1 MTIIGAPALRTNT
14 TPRLSLLQSLDQA
27 YQSGERNL
35 GLYGLGGMGKTTT
48 AQQWALRCLD
58 SSAAELKVDRAFWLN
73 LHADAPPIAT
83 QAAFWLST
91 CGLKESAERLCHLR
105 LEGARLADWLLE
117 QLPDAEYLLIAANC
131 ESQADSDALWQD
143 RSTLAFLTLPAVL
156 PRWRVL
162 FTASSQ
168 LRLTDRS
175 RAAFTID
182 WQQVSQPAPTE
193 RTSLLQN
200 LWGDN
205 QANKPSPAELE
216 RRQQISSYPL
226 CLYLYHRALQH
237 GAVEPAR
244 APRDESKSYTSL
256 DYYLSLPSSAARA
269 LLLMLAYLGK
279 PLQLEELQVIVAVTQ
294 RDNNKQASPWHQLV
308 PDKLTEYFGELQ
320 ALGLVEGAG
329 ESYSLLPALQERILA
344 AIPADSHE
352 TNQNLLARVLFDT
365 AKVMQEQL
373 APLAQAGLE
382 LGSSVQPIIGLALR
396 SALAQSDPKLL
407 VNCLRLYQEGMKWT
421 QIGEAQQMGT
431 AVELWLAGTEEDL
444 MQLPLLG
451 ELTSM
456 WQQLNLYPRALQS
469 CQALLRDCLPDA
481 NRGAVYHNMGLLH
494 QELQQWSEALAAYQN
509 ALNAYLQNDQHQ
521 ELSGTYHQ
529 IGEVFERQQQWQQA
543 IEAYQQTL
551 ALQEQ
556 HDQQHRSDIIHRQIG
571 MLYQDQ
577 EQWQRALDAF
587 QCALELEEEHAKNE
601 SIGLTYHQIGFI
613 HELKGDFPLAGGY
626 YELAVA
632 AEQKLDEPNPKLLQ
646 SAQSSRERVEQ
657 WIVSNE

>member
-1 MTIIGAPALRTNT
+1 MTIIGAPPLRPNT
-14 TPRLSLLQSLDQA
+14 TPRLSLLQGLDQA

-35 GLYGLGGMGKTTT
+35 GLYGHGGMGKTTT

-58 SSAAELKVDRAFWLN
+58 SSAAELKADRALWLN
-73 LHADAPPIAT
+73 LHAGAPPIAT
-83 QAAFWLST
+83 QAASWLSA
-91 CGLKESAERLCHLR
+91 CGLKESAEKLCHLR
-105 LEGARLADWLLE
+105 LEGAHLADWLLG

-143 RSTLAFLTLPAVL
+143 LTTLAFLTLPAVL

-162 FTASSQ
+162 FTARSQ

-175 RAAFTID
+175 RAAFIID
-182 WQQVSQPAPTE
+182 WHQVSQPTTTE
-193 RTSLLQN
+193 RTSLLQRF
-200 LWGDN
+200 WGNDE
-205 QANKPSPAELE
+205 ANKPSPAELE

-226 CLYLYHRALQH
+226 CLHLYHRALQH
-237 GAVEPAR
+237 GAVDAAR
-244 APRDESKSYTSL
+244 APTDESNSYTNL
-256 DYYLSLPSSAARA
+256 DHYLSLPSSAARS

-279 PLQLEELQVIVAVTQ
+279 PLQVEELKVVAAVAQ
-294 RDNNKQASPWHQLV
+294 HNNNEEASPWHQLV
-308 PDKLTEYFGELQ
+308 PDKLSEYCCELQ

-344 AIPADSHE
+344 AVPADNHE
-352 TNQNLLARVLFDT
+352 ANHNLLARVLFDT

-373 APLAQAGLE
+373 ASLAQDGLE

-407 VNCLRLYQEGMKWT
+407 VNCFRLYQEGMKWT

-431 AVELWLAGTEEDL
+431 AVELWLQDTEEDL

-451 ELTSM
+451 ALTSM
-456 WQQLNLYPRALQS
+456 WQQLNMYPRALQS

-481 NRGAVYHNMGLLH
+481 NRGAVYHNLGRLH
-494 QELQQWSEALAAYQN
+494 QELQQWSEALAAYKN
-509 ALNAYLQNDQHQ
+509 ALSAYQQNDQHQ
-521 ELSGTYHQ
+521 ELGDTYHQ
-529 IGEVFERQQQWQQA
+529 IGEVYERQQQWQQA
-543 IEAYQQTL
+543 LEAYQQAL
-551 ALQEQ
+551 ASQEQ

-577 EQWQRALDAF
+577 KQWQRALDAF
-587 QCALELEEEHAKNE
+587 QCALEFEEEHAKNE

-613 HELKGDFPLAGGY
+613 HELQGDLPLAGSY

-632 AEQKLDEPNPKLLQ
+632 AERKLDEPNPKLLQ
-646 SAQSSRERVEQ
+646 SAQSSCQRVEQ
-657 WIVSNE
+657 CIMNNE

>member
-1 MTIIGAPALRTNT
+1 MTTIGAPPLRTNT

-35 GLYGLGGMGKTTT
+35 GLYGHGGMGKTTT

-131 ESQADSDALWQD
+131 ESQASSEALWQD

-162 FTASSQ
+162 FTARRQ
-168 LRLTDRS
+168 LQLTNSS

-193 RTSLLQN
+193 RTSLLQS
-200 LWGDN
+200 LWGN
-205 QANKPSPAELE
+205 EQANKPSPAELE
-216 RRQQISSYPL
+216 RRQQISSHPL

-244 APRDESKSYTSL
+244 APTDKSKSHTSL
-256 DYYLSLPSSAARA
+256 DYYLSLPSSAARS
-269 LLLMLAYLGK
+269 LLLMLAYLAK
-279 PLQLEELQVIVAVTQ
+279 PLQVEELRVVVAVTQ
-294 RDNNKQASPWHQLV
+294 HNNNEEASPWHQLV
-308 PDKLTEYFGELQ
+308 PDELTEYFCELQ

-344 AIPADSHE
+344 AVPANSHE

-396 SALAQSDPKLL
+396 SALAQGDPKLL
-407 VNCLRLYQEGMKWT
+407 VNCLDLYQEGMRWT
-421 QIGEAQQMGT
+421 PIGEAQQMGT
-431 AVELWLAGTEEDL
+431 AVELWLQDTEEDL

-451 ELTSM
+451 ALTSL

-469 CQALLRDCLPDA
+469 CQAMLRDYLLDA
-481 NRGAVYHNMGLLH
+481 HRGAVYHNIGRLH
-494 QELQQWSEALAAYQN
+494 QKLQQWSEALVAYQD
-509 ALNAYLQNDQHQ
+509 ALNVYQQNDQHQ
-521 ELSGTYHQ
+521 ELGDTYHQ
-529 IGEVFERQQQWQQA
+529 IGEVYERQQQWQQS
-543 IEAYQQTL
+543 IDAYQQAL
-551 ALQEQ
+551 AAQEQ

-571 MLYQDQ
+571 MIYHDL
-577 EQWQRALDAF
+577 EQWQQALDSF
-587 QCALELEEEHAKNE
+587 QRALELQEEHAKNE
-601 SIGLTYHQIGFI
+601 RIGLTYQQIGFI
-613 HELKGDFPLAGGY
+613 HELQGDLPLAGGY
-626 YELAVA
+626 YDLALD

-646 SAQSSRERVEQ
+646 VIQASRQRANCEQ
-657 WIVSNE
+657 RDS

>member
-1 MTIIGAPALRTNT
+1 MTIIGAPPLRTNT

-35 GLYGLGGMGKTTT
+35 GLYGHGGMGKTTT

-131 ESQADSDALWQD
+131 ESQASSEALWQD

-162 FTASSQ
+162 FTARRQ
-168 LRLTDRS
+168 LQLTNSS

-182 WQQVSQPAPTE
+182 WQQVSQPTPTE
-193 RTSLLQN
+193 RTSLLQS
-200 LWGDN
+200 LWGN
-205 QANKPSPAELE
+205 EQANKPSPAELE

-226 CLYLYHRALQH
+226 CLHLYHHALQH

-244 APRDESKSYTSL
+244 APTDEIKSHTSL
-256 DYYLSLPSSAARA
+256 DYYLGLPSSAARS

-279 PLQLEELQVIVAVTQ
+279 ALQVEELRVVVAVTQ
-294 RDNNKQASPWHQLV
+294 HNNNEEASPWHQLV
-308 PDKLTEYFGELQ
+308 PDELTEYFCELQ

-344 AIPADSHE
+344 AVPANSHE

-396 SALAQSDPKLL
+396 SALAQGDPKLL
-407 VNCLRLYQEGMKWT
+407 VNCLDLYQEGMRWT
-421 QIGEAQQMGT
+421 PIGEAQQMGT
-431 AVELWLAGTEEDL
+431 AVELWLQDTEEEL

-451 ELTSM
+451 ALTSL

-469 CQALLRDCLPDA
+469 CQAMIRDCLPDA
-481 NRGAVYHNMGLLH
+481 NRGAVYHNIGRLH
-494 QELQQWSEALAAYQN
+494 QELQQWDEALVAYQN
-509 ALNAYLQNDQHQ
+509 ALTVYQHNDQRQ
-521 ELSGTYHQ
+521 ELGDTYHQ
-529 IGEVFERQQQWQQA
+529 IGEVYERQQQWQQA
-543 IEAYQQTL
+543 LEAYQQAL
-551 ALQEQ
+551 AAQEQ
-556 HDQQHRSDIIHRQIG
+556 HDQQQRSDIIHRQIG

-577 EQWQRALDAF
+577 KQWQRALDAF
-587 QCALELEEEHAKNE
+587 QRALELQEEHAKDE
-601 SIGLTYHQIGFI
+601 RIGLTYQQIGFI
-613 HELKGDFPLAGGY
+613 HELQGDLPLAGGY
-626 YELAVA
+626 YDLALD

-646 SAQSSRERVEQ
+646 VIQASRQRANCEQ
-657 WIVSNE
+657 QDS

>member
-1 MTIIGAPALRTNT
+1 MTIIGAPPLRTNT

-35 GLYGLGGMGKTTT
+35 GLYGHGGMGKTTT

-131 ESQADSDALWQD
+131 ESQASSEALWQD

-162 FTASSQ
+162 FTARRQ
-168 LRLTDRS
+168 LQLTNSS

-182 WQQVSQPAPTE
+182 WQQVSQPTPTE
-193 RTSLLQN
+193 RTSLLQS
-200 LWGDN
+200 LWGN
-205 QANKPSPAELE
+205 EQANKSSPAELE

-226 CLYLYHRALQH
+226 CLYLYHHALQH

-244 APRDESKSYTSL
+244 APTDEIKSHTSL
-256 DYYLSLPSSAARA
+256 DYYLGLPSSAARS

-279 PLQLEELQVIVAVTQ
+279 ALQVEELRVVVAVTQ
-294 RDNNKQASPWHQLV
+294 HNNNEEASPWHQLV
-308 PDKLTEYFGELQ
+308 PDELTEYFCELQ

-344 AIPADSHE
+344 AVPANSHE

-373 APLAQAGLE
+373 APLAKAGLE

-396 SALAQSDPKLL
+396 SALAQGDPKLL
-407 VNCLRLYQEGMKWT
+407 VNCLDLYQEGMRWT
-421 QIGEAQQMGT
+421 PIGEAQQMGT
-431 AVELWLAGTEEDL
+431 AVELWLQDTEEDL

-451 ELTSM
+451 ALTSL

-469 CQALLRDCLPDA
+469 CQAMLRDYLPDA
-481 NRGAVYHNMGLLH
+481 HRGAVYHNIGRLH
-494 QELQQWSEALAAYQN
+494 QKLQQWSEALVAYQD
-509 ALNAYLQNDQHQ
+509 ALNVYQQNDQHQ
-521 ELSGTYHQ
+521 ELGDTYHQ
-529 IGEVFERQQQWQQA
+529 IGEVYERQQQWQQS
-543 IEAYQQTL
+543 IDAYQQAL
-551 ALQEQ
+551 AAQEQ

-571 MLYQDQ
+571 MIYHDL
-577 EQWQRALDAF
+577 EQWQQALDSF
-587 QCALELEEEHAKNE
+587 QRALELQEEHAKNE
-601 SIGLTYHQIGFI
+601 RIGLTYQQIGFI
-613 HELKGDFPLAGGY
+613 HELQGDLPLAGGY
-626 YELAVA
+626 YDLALD
-632 AEQKLDEPNPKLLQ
+632 AEQKLDEPNPKLLHVIQ
-646 SAQSSRERVEQ
+646 ASRQRANCEQ
-657 WIVSNE
+657 RDS

>member
-83 QAAFWLST
+83 QAAFWLSA
-91 CGLKESAERLCHLR
+91 CGLKESADKLCHLR
-105 LEGARLADWLLE
+105 LEGAHLANWLLE

-143 RSTLAFLTLPAVL
+143 RTTLAFLTLPAVL

-175 RAAFTID
+175 RAAFTIA
-182 WQQVSQPAPTE
+182 WQQMSQPTPTE
-193 RTSLLQN
+193 RTSLRQS
-200 LWGDN
+200 LWGDD
-205 QANKPSPAELE
+205 QANKPSSAELE
-216 RRQQISSYPL
+216 RRQQISGYPL
-226 CLYLYHRALQH
+226 CLHLYQRALQH
-237 GAVEPAR
+237 GAVEPAH
-244 APRDESKSYTSL
+244 ALTDQSKSYTSL

-279 PLQLEELQVIVAVTQ
+279 ALQLEELQVVVAVTQ
-294 RDNNKQASPWHQLV
+294 HDNKEQASPWHQLV
-308 PDKLTEYFGELQ
+308 PDKLSEYFCELQ
-320 ALGLVEGAG
+320 ALGLVEDAG

-344 AIPADSHE
+344 AVPADSHE
-352 TNQNLLARVLFDT
+352 ANHNLLARVLFDT

-456 WQQLNLYPRALQS
+456 WQQLNMYPRALQS
-469 CQALLRDCLPDA
+469 CQALLRDCLPEA
-481 NRGAVYHNMGLLH
+481 SRGAVYHNIGRLH
-494 QELQQWSEALAAYQN
+494 QELQQWNEALAAYQN
-509 ALNAYLQNDQHQ
+509 ALTVYQQNDQHQ
-521 ELSGTYHQ
+521 DTGDTYQQ
-529 IGEVFERQQQWQQA
+529 IGEIFERQQQWQQA
-543 IEAYQQTL
+543 LDAYQQAL
-551 ALQEQ
+551 AAQEQ
-556 HDQQHRSDIIHRQIG
+556 HDQQRWSDIIHRQIG
-571 MLYQDQ
+571 MIYQDQ
-577 EQWQRALDAF
+577 QQWQQALDAF
-587 QCALELEEEHAKNE
+587 QRALELQEEHAKNE
-601 SIGLTYHQIGFI
+601 SIGLTYHQIGFV
-613 HELKGDFPLAGGY
+613 HELQGDLPLAGGY

>member
-1 MTIIGAPALRTNT
+1 MSIIGAPPLRTNT

-27 YQSGERNL
+27 HQSGERNL
-35 GLYGLGGMGKTTT
+35 GLYGHGGMGKTTT

-73 LHADAPPIAT
+73 LHADAPPMAT
-83 QAAFWLST
+83 QAAFWLSA
-91 CGLKESAERLCHLR
+91 CGLKESAERLCYLR

-131 ESQADSDALWQD
+131 ESQADRPKALWQD
-143 RSTLAFLTLPAVL
+143 RSTLAFLKLPAIL

-162 FTASSQ
+162 FTARRQ
-168 LRLTDRS
+168 LQLTNSS

-182 WQQVSQPAPTE
+182 WHQVSQPAPTE
-193 RTSLLQN
+193 RTSLLQS
-200 LWGDN
+200 LWGN
-205 QANKPSPAELE
+205 EQANKSSLAELE

-244 APRDESKSYTSL
+244 APTDEIKSHTSL
-256 DYYLSLPSSAARA
+256 DYYLGLPSSAARS

-279 PLQLEELQVIVAVTQ
+279 ALQVEELRVVVAVTQ
-294 RDNNKQASPWHQLV
+294 HNNNEEASPWHQLV
-308 PDKLTEYFGELQ
+308 PDELTEYFCELQ

-344 AIPADSHE
+344 AVPANSHE

-396 SALAQSDPKLL
+396 SALAQGDPKLL
-407 VNCLRLYQEGMKWT
+407 VNCLDLYQEGMRWT
-421 QIGEAQQMGT
+421 PIGEAQQMGT
-431 AVELWLAGTEEDL
+431 AVELWLQDTEEDL

-451 ELTSM
+451 ALTSL

-469 CQALLRDCLPDA
+469 CQAMLRDYLPDA
-481 NRGAVYHNMGLLH
+481 HRGAVYHNIGRLH
-494 QELQQWSEALAAYQN
+494 QKLQQWSEALVAYQD
-509 ALNAYLQNDQHQ
+509 ALNVYQHNDQHQ
-521 ELSGTYHQ
+521 ELGDTYHQ
-529 IGEVFERQQQWQQA
+529 IGEVYERQQQWQQS
-543 IEAYQQTL
+543 IDAYQQAL
-551 ALQEQ
+551 AAQEQ

-571 MLYQDQ
+571 MIYHDL
-577 EQWQRALDAF
+577 EQWQQALDSF
-587 QCALELEEEHAKNE
+587 QRALELQEEHAKNE
-601 SIGLTYHQIGFI
+601 RIGLTYQQIGFI
-613 HELKGDFPLAGGY
+613 HELQGDLPLAGGY
-626 YELAVA
+626 YDLALD

-646 SAQSSRERVEQ
+646 VIQASRQRANCEQ
-657 WIVSNE
+657 RDS